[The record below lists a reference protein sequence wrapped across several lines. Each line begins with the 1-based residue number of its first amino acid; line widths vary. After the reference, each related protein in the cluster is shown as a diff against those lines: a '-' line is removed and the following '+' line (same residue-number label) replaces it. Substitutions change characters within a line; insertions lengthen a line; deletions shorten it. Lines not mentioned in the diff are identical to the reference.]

1 VVARKDVHVDV
12 RHLLKRRLTVGKKQV
27 HALAAQTGS
36 AQRAG
41 HPVSDAVDL
50 ETEVLIELVQEH
62 RMMPGHHQDMT
73 GVDWLVVHECN
84 DLVILID
91 HAPLQLATD
100 EAAERATVIDLDRHN
115 HSLSAQ
121 YWSLL
126 GGSAI
131 PLVGSAYGQA
141 VRAADDALR
150 RRLSAE
156 KEELAQR

>member
-1 VVARKDVHVDV
+1 MHLDV

-100 EAAERATVIDLDRHN
+100 EAAERATVIDPR
-115 HSLSAQ
+115 SAQ
-121 YWSLL
+121 PQPVSSVLVSP

-150 RRLSAE
+150 RKLNAE
-156 KEELAQR
+156 NEELAQR

>member
-1 VVARKDVHVDV
+1 VHVDV
-12 RHLLKRRLTVGKKQV
+12 RHLLIRRLTVGKKQV

-91 HAPLQLATD
+91 HALSSWPLMRRQSVQLSSTSIGTTTACQ
-100 EAAERATVIDLDRHN
+100 
-115 HSLSAQ
+115 LST
-121 YWSLL
+121 
-126 GGSAI
+126 G
-131 PLVGSAYGQA
+131 
-141 VRAADDALR
+141 
-150 RRLSAE
+150 LSW
-156 KEELAQR
+156 RFRDSI

>member
-1 VVARKDVHVDV
+1 M
-12 RHLLKRRLTVGKKQV
+12 
-27 HALAAQTGS
+27 
-36 AQRAG
+36 
-41 HPVSDAVDL
+41 SDAVNL

-62 RMMPGHHQDMT
+62 RMMPGHHQDIT

-121 YWSLL
+121 CLSWRFRDST
-126 GGSAI
+126 GR
-131 PLVGSAYGQA
+131 A
-141 VRAADDALR
+141 VAGIGAAP
-150 RRLSAE
+150 
-156 KEELAQR
+156 QR

>member
-1 VVARKDVHVDV
+1 MHVDV

-91 HAPLQLATD
+91 PLLSSWPLMRRQSVQLSST
-100 EAAERATVIDLDRHN
+100 LDRHN

-126 GGSAI
+126 EVSRFHWSG
-131 PLVGSAYGQA
+131 PLTARQSVPQTTPCGAS
-141 VRAADDALR
+141 
-150 RRLSAE
+150 
-156 KEELAQR
+156 

>member
-27 HALAAQTGS
+27 NALAAQTGS

-62 RMMPGHHQDMT
+62 RMMPGHHQNMT

-91 HAPLQLATD
+91 HAPLQLATN

-126 GGSAI
+126 EVPRFHWSG
-131 PLVGSAYGQA
+131 PLTARQSVPQTTPCVAS
-141 VRAADDALR
+141 
-150 RRLSAE
+150 
-156 KEELAQR
+156 

>member
-1 VVARKDVHVDV
+1 
-12 RHLLKRRLTVGKKQV
+12 
-27 HALAAQTGS
+27 
-36 AQRAG
+36 
-41 HPVSDAVDL
+41 
-50 ETEVLIELVQEH
+50 
-62 RMMPGHHQDMT
+62 MMPGHHQDMT

-126 GGSAI
+126 EVSRFHWSG
-131 PLVGSAYGQA
+131 PLTARQSVPQTTPCGAS
-141 VRAADDALR
+141 
-150 RRLSAE
+150 
-156 KEELAQR
+156 

>member
-1 VVARKDVHVDV
+1 MHVDV

-50 ETEVLIELVQEH
+50 ETEIFIELVQEH
-62 RMMPGHHQDMT
+62 RMMHHQDMT
-73 GVDWLVVHECN
+73 GVDRLVVHECN
-84 DLVILID
+84 DLGILID

-100 EAAERATVIDLDRHN
+100 ESAERATVIDLDRHN

-150 RRLSAE
+150 RKLNAE
-156 KEELAQR
+156 NEELAQR